1 MFLWAIT
8 DTGAGGGR
16 GTVSAIPSICKA
28 VVIAT
33 VVKEIQM
40 RWQKGCSYN
49 LKQNW
54 SLYIRGNGV
63 HVRCLSC
70 TYKLVI
76 SQLLIF

>member
-1 MFLWAIT
+1 MFLWAIA

-49 LKQNW
+49 LKKN
-54 SLYIRGNGV
+54 
-63 HVRCLSC
+63 
-70 TYKLVI
+70 LVI
-76 SQLLIF
+76 I